1 MANNGRLVFGVYPGS
16 VQTITSTAAYNDNQ
30 WHHVV
35 ASLGPSGMALHV
47 DGASAGSRSDVTT
60 AQSYMGYWR
69 VGGDSVGSW
78 PSAPTS
84 AYFAGAID
92 DVAVYSRVLSG
103 AEVQNHFARGQGQ
116 VTNEPPT
123 ADFTFSADDLE
134 VGFDGTTSTDGD
146 GTINGYS
153 WDFGDGQTS
162 TAASPDHTY
171 AASGSYQVR
180 LTVTDDDGDSDSVT
194 KTVTV
199 ASNVGP
205 TAAFTSSTNGLA
217 ASFNGTSSSD
227 PNGPIA
233 SYAWTFG
240 DGTTS
245 TAASPVHTY
254 AAAGTYSVKLTVTD
268 NDGATDD
275 ETQSVTVSVPVGP
288 LAEDAFGRS
297 VTDGWG
303 TAETGGAWTRYGT
316 ASIFSV
322 TGGAGQMR
330 VVAGASGPRVALSS
344 VGSTATR
351 ATVKV
356 SADKIADGGGSYVSL
371 GGRATGTNDYRAK
384 VKIAAN
390 GVLTLYLVRVVNNA
404 ETTLVSTNLGSAFN
418 YTVGSTL
425 QIRLEV
431 TGTSP
436 TTVRAKVWKTSQTEP
451 SAWQLTTSDSTAGL
465 QTAGGIA
472 LVSYLTST
480 VTNLPVTFRFDDLQ
494 AVPIP

>member
-1 MANNGRLVFGVYPGS
+1 M
-16 VQTITSTAAYNDNQ
+16 
-30 WHHVV
+30 
-35 ASLGPSGMALHV
+35 
-47 DGASAGSRSDVTT
+47 
-60 AQSYMGYWR
+60 
-69 VGGDSVGSW
+69 
-78 PSAPTS
+78 
-84 AYFAGAID
+84 
-92 DVAVYSRVLSG
+92 
-103 AEVQNHFARGQGQ
+103 
-116 VTNEPPT
+116 
-123 ADFTFSADDLE
+123 
-134 VGFDGTTSTDGD
+134 
-146 GTINGYS
+146 
-153 WDFGDGQTS
+153 
-162 TAASPDHTY
+162 
-171 AASGSYQVR
+171 
-180 LTVTDDDGDSDSVT
+180 
-194 KTVTV
+194 
-199 ASNVGP
+199 P

-217 ASFNGTSSSD
+217 ASFNGTSSTD
-227 PNGPIA
+227 PDGTIA

-268 NDGATDD
+268 DDGATDD
-275 ETQSVTVSVPVGP
+275 VTQSVSVSVPVGP
-288 LAEDAFGRS
+288 LAEDAFGRT

-303 TAETGGAWTRYGT
+303 TADTGGAWTRYGT

-322 TGGAGQMR
+322 SGGAGQMR
-330 VVAGASGPRVALSS
+330 VVAGASGPRVALQS

-384 VKIAAN
+384 VKIAPN

-451 SAWQLTTSDSTAGL
+451 SAWQLDHDRLDGRAADRRGDRPGQLPDLDGDQPAGD
-465 QTAGGIA
+465 
-472 LVSYLTST
+472 
-480 VTNLPVTFRFDDLQ
+480 LPVRRPASRSRSLSGGRRHPAKES
-494 AVPIP
+494 AVKDGITHSGWASLIWWRGRMKYTIRLGFVP